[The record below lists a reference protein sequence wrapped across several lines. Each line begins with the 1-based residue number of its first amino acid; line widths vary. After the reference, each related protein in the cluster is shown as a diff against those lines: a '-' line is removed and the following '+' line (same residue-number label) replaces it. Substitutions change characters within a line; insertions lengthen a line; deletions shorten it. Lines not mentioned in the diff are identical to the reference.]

1 MKKEEN
7 KVLNIVLLIVFINI
21 FLALFGLQR
30 MLTMRGANSVMN
42 WNGVIAQFQVLV
54 STAMVLTNRKRG
66 FIAAVAVNLFNAS
79 FLFFAQVVIAHQMG
93 PMPAVIVSL
102 VTIVLMILIYGFMN
116 REEKSHAELTDS
128 YNQLIEQNRIMQEK
142 DEALTY
148 LAYYDR
154 HTGLPNRAYLMDKI
168 ADQMEANS
176 PFVLIY
182 MDADNFKEI
191 NNNFVRQVGDELIKI
206 YAERLEKYCGD
217 RLTCALIEGDQFA
230 VLMPGKYTEADVLN
244 TTAQLRNLFFEPANA
259 GGQQFQIT
267 MSYGVVG
274 YPNDGRTPDAL
285 FVAADTALYN
295 AKIGGKDRTVI
306 FSQQSLN

>member
-1 MKKEEN
+1 MKKEN
-7 KVLNIVLLIVFINI
+7 KVLNIILLIVFVNI

-30 MLTMRGANSVMN
+30 MLTLRGANSNMN

-66 FIAAVAVNLFNAS
+66 FITAVTINLLNAA
-79 FLFFAQVVIAHQMG
+79 FLFFAQVVIAKQMG

-102 VTIVLMILIYGFMN
+102 VTIVLEFLIYGFMS
-116 REEKSHAELTDS
+116 REEKSHAELTES
-128 YNQLIEQNRIMQEK
+128 YNQLIENNRVMQEK

-154 HTGLPNRAYLMDKI
+154 HTGLPNRAFLMDKI
-168 ADQMEANS
+168 ADYMEANT

-191 NNNFVRQVGDELIKI
+191 NNNFVRKVGDELIKI
-206 YAERLEKYCGD
+206 YADRLEKYCGD
-217 RLTCALIEGDQFA
+217 RLTCGIVEGDQFA
-230 VLMPGKYTEADVLN
+230 ILMEGRYSEADVLN
-244 TTAQLRNLFFEPANA
+244 MTAQLRNLFFEPASA

-267 MSYGVVG
+267 MSYGVCS
-274 YPNDGRTPDAL
+274 YPNDGRTPDVL
-285 FVAADTALYN
+285 FNAADTALYN
-295 AKIGGKDRTVI
+295 AKISGKDRTVI
-306 FSQQSLN
+306 CSAQTLA